1 MDLPALTPRGF
12 WIRVIAISATLAV
25 FVFAALIMA
34 REDSPAG
41 VVLFAI
47 LALFSLA
54 QLAATFWRR
63 SPRRLS

>member
-1 MDLPALTPRGF
+1 MDQPALTPRGF
-12 WIRVIAISATLAV
+12 WIRVIVISATLAV

-34 REDSPAG
+34 REHSSAG
-41 VVLFAI
+41 IVLFAI

-54 QLAATFWRR
+54 QLVATFWRR